1 VIYLLDAN
9 VLITAHSYY
18 YPVDAVPEFWS
29 WLAHQATSN
38 KVKVP
43 IEIYEE
49 IKDGSNDVEQDLLYA
64 WIQNSAHKKAIIFSK
79 EVDPK
84 LVQHVIAQGYA
95 NDLTDD
101 ELEQLGR
108 DPFLIAYAL
117 AAPADYCVVTTEV
130 SKPKKQRQN
139 RRVPDVCASLGIRCI
154 DTFTMLRH
162 LQFRTGW
169 NQPR

>member
-29 WLAHQATSN
+29 WVAHQAASN
-38 KVKVP
+38 KIKIP

-49 IKDGSNDVEQDLLYA
+49 IKDGSNDAEQDLLYA
-64 WIQNSAHKKAIIFSK
+64 WIQDSDHKKATVLSQD
-79 EVDPK
+79 VDPA
-84 LVQHVIAQGYA
+84 LVQRVIADGYA

-117 AAPADYCVVTTEV
+117 AAPSDYCVVTTEV
-130 SKPKKQRQN
+130 SKPRKQRQN
-139 RRVPDVCASLGIRCI
+139 RRIPDVCTTLGLRCI
-154 DTFTMLRH
+154 DTFTMLRE
-162 LQFRTGW
+162 LQFRTNW
-169 NQPR
+169 NQGR